1 MESTVPAP
9 SPFHLCSLR
18 FLSRL
23 WISNSG
29 ATSSTANGKFHSRLL
44 AFFVT
49 HRSYAFVRSFDS
61 SKRISTNSS
70 TKDFPFCVDYP
81 LQPPAIKLPPRVI
94 YKNISSLIRAK
105 VFASQEGG
113 AILVHSWRVAFNYAY
128 GSIRGLVGERSGSI
142 GGSSIPSSIL
152 VSSFITHETTSR

>member
-1 MESTVPAP
+1 MAQHPRRQMENFIRV
-9 SPFHLCSLR
+9 
-18 FLSRL
+18 
-23 WISNSG
+23 
-29 ATSSTANGKFHSRLL
+29 
-44 AFFVT
+44 FVT
-49 HRSYAFVRSFDS
+49 HRSYAQFVRSIRRNEYR
-61 SKRISTNSS
+61 RIVRQKIFLSA
-70 TKDFPFCVDYP
+70 FRVDYP

-113 AILVHSWRVAFNYAY
+113 AILVYSWRVAFNYAY

>member
-29 ATSSTANGKFHSRLL
+29 ATSSTANGKFHSRLRYTQEL
-44 AFFVT
+44 RA
-49 HRSYAFVRSFDS
+49 VRSFDS
-61 SKRISTNSS
+61 SKRISTNNS

-113 AILVHSWRVAFNYAY
+113 AILVYSWRVAFNYAY